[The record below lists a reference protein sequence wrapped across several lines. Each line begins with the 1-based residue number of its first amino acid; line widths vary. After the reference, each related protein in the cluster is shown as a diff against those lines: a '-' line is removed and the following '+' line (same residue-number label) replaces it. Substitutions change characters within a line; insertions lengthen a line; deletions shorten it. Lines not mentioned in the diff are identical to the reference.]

1 MMNIQRFAAATG
13 KVVTLKNSG
22 KSLESDLTAVDATA
36 GIVFNVKNYSNER
49 LFLIFK
55 NTEASTAKD
64 VVIKKPTN
72 GGYAA
77 ADTDLTISSLAAGGV
92 AGAWVETAKYA
103 NQDGTIVC
111 TGGSANVKAVA
122 IYN

>member
-1 MMNIQRFAAATG
+1 MELQRFAIATG
-13 KVVTLKNSG
+13 KVVSLRNAG

-36 GIVFNVKNYSNER
+36 GIKFDVKNYSNER
-49 LFLIFK
+49 LYLIFK

-77 ADTDLTISSLAAGGV
+77 ADADLTISSLAAGGV

>member
-1 MMNIQRFAAATG
+1 MELQRFAAATG
-13 KVVTLKNSG
+13 KVAKLRNTL
-22 KSLESDLTAVDATA
+22 KSLESDLTAMTSD
-36 GIVFNVKNYSNER
+36 GIVFDVKGLSNER
-49 LFLIFK
+49 AYIIFK
-55 NTEASTAKD
+55 NGGNAAVTTK
-64 VVIKKPTN
+64 VLKPTN

-77 ADTDLTISSLAAGGV
+77 ADADLTISSLAAGGV

-103 NQDGTIVC
+103 NQDGTIVG

>member
-1 MMNIQRFAAATG
+1 MMNIQRFAVATG
-13 KVVTLKNSG
+13 KVVNLRNTI

-36 GIVFNVKNYSNER
+36 GIKFDVKNLSNER
-49 LFLIFK
+49 VYILFK

-64 VVIKKPTN
+64 IKVLKPTT

-77 ADTDLTISSLAAGGV
+77 ADTDLSVSLAAGGV
-92 AGAWVETAKYA
+92 GGAWVETARYA
-103 NQDGTIVC
+103 NTDGTIVC
-111 TGGSANVKAVA
+111 AGGSANVKAVV

>member
-1 MMNIQRFAAATG
+1 MRLQRFAIATG
-13 KVVTLKNSG
+13 KVVSLRNAG

-36 GIVFNVKNYSNER
+36 GIKFDVKNYSNER
-49 LFLIFK
+49 LYLIFK

-77 ADTDLTISSLAAGGV
+77 ADADLTISSLAAGGV